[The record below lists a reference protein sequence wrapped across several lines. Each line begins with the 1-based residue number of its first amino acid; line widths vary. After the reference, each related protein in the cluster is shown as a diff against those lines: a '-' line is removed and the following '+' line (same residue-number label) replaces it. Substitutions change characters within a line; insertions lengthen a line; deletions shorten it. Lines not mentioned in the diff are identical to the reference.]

1 MKIHAILAVL
11 SIYSATHVGALAEEN
26 EFIQSRAMALANA
39 YTTRFGNDI
48 DSEFQGHAGVPRHY
62 VSAYQLMVTELFGF
76 QFQCVSSSVWASK
89 FDNHFNKDEC
99 RIYLRS
105 GAMRF
110 ASGDEFFPYSIAAWR
125 GTLLVRES
133 SGYRLE
139 YDKYFRHLHEAGSS
153 VAHRMS
159 FTLTDLMTGQRIQIK
174 RTFAEV
180 FDHASEPRDSYIPS
194 GIYDIK
200 ITVESFFT
208 RKMYSYGLENIEG
221 GIFVRFYRLH

>member
-1 MKIHAILAVL
+1 MKLHAILAVL
-11 SIYSATHVGALAEEN
+11 SIYSAAHVGALAEEN
-26 EFIQSRAMALANA
+26 EFIQSRAWAFANA
-39 YTTRFGNDI
+39 HTTTFGNDI
-48 DSEFQGHAGVPRHY
+48 DEAYEEKLGAPRHY
-62 VSAYQLMVTELFGF
+62 VSAYQLLITELIGF
-76 QFQCVSSSVWASK
+76 QFQCLSSSVWAGEY
-89 FDNHFNKDEC
+89 DNARNQDEC
-99 RIYLRS
+99 RVYLQS

-110 ASGDEFFPYSIAAWR
+110 ASGDEFFPYSAAAWR